1 MSASHDTIVPSRR
14 RWHRLL
20 ALPLALGLVLAACGD
35 DDDTGDGVAQDLEDA
50 AESGGARV
58 LAESLRAL
66 LVAEDI
72 GGPDV
77 DRRNVD
83 VLLETVDDL
92 PGSPEIT
99 GIEDN
104 DGDGIDDDGRLQAT
118 VDDEVACI
126 SVDDSGDTDV
136 DGGPCA

>member
-1 MSASHDTIVPSRR
+1 MSATQSTAVPSRC

-35 DDDTGDGVAQDLEDA
+35 DDDTGNGIDQEIEDA
-50 AESGGARV
+50 AESGSARV
-58 LAESLRAL
+58 LAEALRGL
-66 LVAEDI
+66 LVAEDV

-77 DRRNVD
+77 DRRRVD

-92 PGSPEIT
+92 PGSPEVT

>member
-1 MSASHDTIVPSRR
+1 MSATHTTAVPSRR

-20 ALPLALGLVLAACGD
+20 AFPLVLGLVLAACGD
-35 DDDTGDGVAQDLEDA
+35 DDDTGDGIDQEIEDA
-50 AESGGARV
+50 AEGGSARV
-58 LAESLRAL
+58 LAEALRGL
-66 LVAEDI
+66 LLAEDI

-77 DRRNVD
+77 DRRRVD

-92 PGSPEIT
+92 PGSPEVT

-104 DGDGIDDDGRLQAT
+104 DGDGLDDDGRLQAQ

-126 SVDDSGDTDV
+126 AVDDSGDTDV
-136 DGGPCA
+136 DSGPCA

>member
-1 MSASHDTIVPSRR
+1 MSAIHTTAVPSRR

-20 ALPLALGLVLAACGD
+20 AFPLVLGL
-35 DDDTGDGVAQDLEDA
+35 
-50 AESGGARV
+50 
-58 LAESLRAL
+58 L
-66 LVAEDI
+66 LAEDI

-77 DRRNVD
+77 DRRRVD

-92 PGSPEIT
+92 PGSPEVT

-104 DGDGIDDDGRLQAT
+104 DGDGLDDDGRLQAQ

-126 SVDDSGDTDV
+126 AVDDSGDTDV
-136 DGGPCA
+136 DSGPCA

>member
-14 RWHRLL
+14 RWPRLL
-20 ALPLALGLVLAACGD
+20 ALPLALGLLLAACGD

-99 GIEDN
+99 GIEDT
-104 DGDGIDDDGRLQAT
+104 DGDGLDDDGRLEAT